1 MTKVE
6 DLITINDGYRGD
18 RTLKQFDQYIRIDL
32 VNDNPPKCQLVF
44 DRRHIEDKSKS
55 KPVAYITYSN
65 INDLVQLATN
75 IYAAAF
81 AIVNDGLPDVP
92 EDKVRSIFD
101 MQTPVVRQI
110 ARQYLVELNKRRL
123 LDRLRREEREKSEDL

>member
-1 MTKVE
+1 LTKVE

-32 VNDNPPKCQLVF
+32 VNDKPPKCQLVF
-44 DRRHIEDKSKS
+44 DRRHLKDKSKS

-81 AIVNDGLPDVP
+81 AIVNVNSPDVP
-92 EDKVRSIFD
+92 EERIRSIFD
-101 MQTPVVRQI
+101 MQVPVVNKI
-110 ARQYLVELNKRRL
+110 ARQYLVELNKKRL
-123 LDRLRREEREKSEDL
+123 LQRVRKERE

>member
-81 AIVNDGLPDVP
+81 AIVNVNSPDVP
-92 EDKVRSIFD
+92 EERIRSIFD
-101 MQTPVVRQI
+101 MQVPVVNKI
-110 ARQYLVELNKRRL
+110 ARQYLVELNKKRL
-123 LDRLRREEREKSEDL
+123 LQRVRKERE